1 MSDGNLKT
9 DLKITPKDPLF
20 SPQEYIISLDYQK
33 LGQDKKKTQKSGRKF
48 NNFQFIFALG
58 INKTLLLLCSLD
70 PRLYKS
76 IDRACAICTIV

>member
-33 LGQDKKKTQKSGRKF
+33 LGQDKKKNPKKWAEIQQLAIHFCTRHKQDPVA
-48 NNFQFIFALG
+48 AL
-58 INKTLLLLCSLD
+58 LS
-70 PRLYKS
+70 
-76 IDRACAICTIV
+76 